1 LDLESASSQSGAD
14 KTASSSGSTPAH
26 ANSDFQVK
34 LERYLNGATRSTE
47 EVCMWIQQNTNGD
60 INPSFIRALV
70 TAVTESCIDGKPV
83 FHLFSSHR
91 FTIFVCRKESAEIVS

>member
-1 LDLESASSQSGAD
+1 MLELESASSQPGAD

-26 ANSDFQVK
+26 TNYSDFQVK
-34 LERYLNGATRSTE
+34 LERYLKGASRSTE

-70 TAVTESCIDGKPV
+70 TAVAESCIDGKFDCP
-83 FHLFSSHR
+83 
-91 FTIFVCRKESAEIVS
+91 